1 LFYAVDVARKHCV
14 NWHWLLVNAFLG
26 RSGVFT
32 SRADGS
38 IFCDAKTL
46 LRQLMWLER
55 KWRHHGDVLSVVG
68 FQNHSLVISNY
79 FGKKFMVPLNA
90 YIESPSF
97 LLKQHYPFEVLD
109 DVVLDIGAYLG
120 DTPLMWLHKGARS
133 VIAVEPVPL
142 HFQYL
147 TKNVAGLPVT
157 CLNVS
162 LAIQL
167 PYVRKEGSI
176 GYGLRLWDEANGHI
190 LNVPVVQLTE
200 LVERYRPTVVKLDCE
215 GCEHYVRDQ
224 LWQLPQF
231 DVKKIAV
238 EFHGIDAYHLNEELD
253 FFMEKLGGDYRMW
266 KIGGK
271 YMVYWYRQ

>member
-1 LFYAVDVARKHCV
+1 
-14 NWHWLLVNAFLG
+14 
-26 RSGVFT
+26 
-32 SRADGS
+32 
-38 IFCDAKTL
+38 
-46 LRQLMWLER
+46 MWLER

-68 FQNHSLVISNY
+68 FQNDSLVISNY

-120 DTPLMWLHKGARS
+120 DTPLMWLYKGARS

-147 TKNVAGLPVT
+147 TKNVSGLPVT
-157 CLNVS
+157 CLNMS

-176 GYGLRLWDEANGHI
+176 GYGHRLWDEANGHI